1 MPSKANIVQGPTPA
15 SLRVA
20 GLAAVGFAA
29 AIVLANL
36 VLVPSGLPRTGADTA
51 DVAAFFAAH
60 RAALGVA
67 TALMPT
73 AWALAALFGAG
84 VAAALRRTDHDQ
96 GWAMFGFAG
105 LVLQNGAFAGVAAI
119 RLALSATAARNGDV
133 TPLWALH
140 DALFTLNGVFLAMA
154 LVGLSAGGMHAA
166 LIRKWQAGLGF
177 TAAALLFGSATLA
190 PLVVNHDGP
199 LGLLGLGGW
208 VLWVVWLVAYGIA
221 LIHRRTPVDNDVS
234 PRAGTTVVNGLD
246 RGPRRQEPGHEHS
259 P

>member
-1 MPSKANIVQGPTPA
+1 MPNKANIVRRPTTA
-15 SLRVA
+15 FLRLA

-36 VLVPSGLPRTGADTA
+36 ILVPSGLPRTGADTA
-51 DVAAFFAAH
+51 DVTAFFAAH

-84 VAAALRRTDHDQ
+84 VAAVLRRTDHDQ
-96 GWAMFGFAG
+96 GWALFGFAG

-119 RLALSATAARNGDV
+119 RLALAATAARNGDV

-154 LVGLSAGGMHAA
+154 LIGLSVGGMHAA
-166 LIRKWQAGLGF
+166 LIRKWQVGLGF
-177 TAAALLFGSATLA
+177 IAAALLFGSATLA
-190 PLVVNHDGP
+190 PLVVDHDGP

-208 VLWVVWLVAYGIA
+208 LLWVVWLVAYGVA
-221 LIHRRTPVDNDVS
+221 LIRRRPPLDNDVS
-234 PRAGTTVVNGLD
+234 PHTGTTARDGLG
-246 RGPRRQEPGHEHS
+246 RGPRR
-259 P
+259 